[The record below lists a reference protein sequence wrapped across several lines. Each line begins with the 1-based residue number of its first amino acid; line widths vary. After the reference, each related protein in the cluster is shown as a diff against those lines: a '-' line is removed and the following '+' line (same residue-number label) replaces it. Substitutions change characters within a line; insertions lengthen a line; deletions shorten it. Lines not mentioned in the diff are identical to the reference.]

1 MNSPLRRG
9 ALSLGLIST
18 LVITALIGLGA
29 LIVFAMYVSASNR
42 EVTLRNQFN
51 AQQKNLH
58 NQLDLVTK
66 KITQTAQVSTAEVK
80 ALKDIIV
87 GNSQARAGQ
96 GGGSLATMVTEAV
109 PHVSIDTLKNLQNI
123 IAGARDTYATQ
134 QALLLDI
141 KRAHDDVRTRIPS
154 GWFVGSR
161 PELEAV
167 IVTST
172 KVEEA
177 FKSGVDDDTQ
187 VFQK

>member
-1 MNSPLRRG
+1 MNSPSRLG
-9 ALSLGLIST
+9 ALSFGAIVALTITGL
-18 LVITALIGLGA
+18 LVLGA
-29 LIVFAMYVSASNR
+29 FILFSLYVNASNQ
-42 EVTLRNQFN
+42 ENALRNQFN

-66 KITQTAQVSTAEVK
+66 KITQTAQVSQAEVK

-87 GNSQARAGQ
+87 GNAQARAGQ

-109 PHVSIDTLKNLQNI
+109 PNVSVDTMKNLQNI
-123 IAGARDTYATQ
+123 IAGARDSYATQ

-141 KRAHDDVRTRIPS
+141 KRAHDNVRTQIPS
-154 GWFVGSR
+154 SWFVGSR
-161 PELEAV
+161 GELEAT

-177 FKSGVDDDTQ
+177 FRTGVDDDTQ